1 MYLNNYIK
9 EIQKLCEINNV
20 KVLYAF
26 GSVLTEKFEAESDI
40 DLIVDIQSDDP
51 LVYAEHY
58 FNLKFEL
65 ENILQRKIDLL
76 ESKAIKNPFLLEN
89 IEKSKTLIYAA

>member
-1 MYLNNYIK
+1 MFLNNYIK

-26 GSVLTEKFEAESDI
+26 GSVLTEKFGVESDI

-65 ENILQRKIDLL
+65 ENLLQRKIDLL